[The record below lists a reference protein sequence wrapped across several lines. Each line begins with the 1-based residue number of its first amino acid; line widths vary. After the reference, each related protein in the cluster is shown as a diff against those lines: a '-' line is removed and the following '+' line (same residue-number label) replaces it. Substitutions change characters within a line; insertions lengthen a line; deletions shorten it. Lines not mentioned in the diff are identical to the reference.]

1 MDPSFI
7 ARLES
12 QARARQGFSPPPA
25 HPDVSILPHPLHSES
40 ISSDRSPLY
49 GSLASFL
56 KPLKTA
62 IWIVSMLALPCFPLL
77 STTPTTTP
85 TRRPRMRMTMA
96 LLTAIRMNLSQKN
109 QTQFQ
114 PSDSLSPC
122 PLNSLCTLTSHRA
135 PVEQSVSLLAKQA
148 GYILPEDTAIT
159 FGVSALPEP
168 DEPPPPNLDSSTDVP
183 PPPKRRRRRKIQERD
198 EGYDK
203 DDPFVDDSEAFIVEP
218 KFYHPPARDGFFV
231 ARGKLELKSDSKQTR
246 VRKPAVKGPKKQ
258 PLGETSNT
266 PPHANGL
273 PKTKRRIPLIPVPG
287 SPPLPNQAPQ
297 LAPQTKVPIHEKQL
311 DASSTRDVAPRPAPA
326 PVPNRPSH
334 STPQSQ
340 QLIQLPQPSTSKAP
354 ACASGCPPDHRPS
367 PLTTQKSHSHS
378 PTINGETR
386 SDTTQAAHPNSGPS
400 PAGPSTQTPR
410 QHPSNHSRHSGTP
423 HDPICLGDDEERQEI
438 NPFSSNTEQAPM
450 HEPGPSFT
458 PVAGPSN
465 NTTQH
470 IRPPYLKA
478 RSLPERTSA
487 GPLPRPLEEALE
499 SLKVEIEAA
508 SPFVPKKFPNELKP
522 STLRIAQ
529 MALDMNE
536 YDECFF
542 IRLAQLFPYNTF
554 TIKVGQSRI
563 LQPFENPDNPKK
575 TMLQKFVK
583 REILPQR
590 KAYYKSEIDL
600 RIARLNEMIIEG
612 MPAAREDYEAAMR
625 EYQRTKRAYDERHP
639 EEPSGALPTNA
650 STILGDTVMKNPF
663 DQSMTDPAEK
673 PPKLPS
679 KSFKLTPAM
688 REILYELVKVEEE
701 LCETIKDTQKIV
713 DKNVTLKDTSNRRQ
727 FYLMVSAPFCLLCE
741 LAHLWPDDFMTTQKL
756 SREGTQS
763 CCCCRFHTPSFLF
776 LANIKKKLE
785 GNSNTVDPQNLITLQ

>member
-40 ISSDRSPLY
+40 ISSDRSPVRHPQILDIDDSQAEDDDD
-49 GSLASFL
+49 GHDGDEDGDDDDDDDE
-56 KPLKTA
+56 
-62 IWIVSMLALPCFPLL
+62 ALRVIGELPEAFEDRHLDRLHARAPLL
-77 STTPTTTP
+77 PITIDHSDDHPNEEAEDEDDDGTTDSDQDEPLPKKPDPIPT
-85 TRRPRMRMTMA
+85 
-96 LLTAIRMNLSQKN
+96 IRL
-109 QTQFQ
+109 
-114 PSDSLSPC
+114 
-122 PLNSLCTLTSHRA
+122 TLTLPTQLPLQA

-554 TIKVGQSRI
+554 TIK
-563 LQPFENPDNPKK
+563 
-575 TMLQKFVK
+575 KFVK

-727 FYLMVSAPFCLLCE
+727 FYLM

-756 SREGTQS
+756 SREV
-763 CCCCRFHTPSFLF
+763 
-776 LANIKKKLE
+776 ANMKKKLE